1 MNLEVALTKTT
12 LLKRGF
18 LLEYVTL
25 GWNSVG
31 VVLVILAAFTARSNT
46 LAGFGLDSLIEI
58 FVSSQ

>member
-12 LLKRGF
+12 LLKRGL